1 MKSVN
6 FATRLVGDVV
16 YLSSVVMKL
25 KLSII
30 AAFAA
35 ALCGCNGNIDQQ
47 AVLDGII
54 PAPREV
60 EALDGRF
67 RLSGA
72 SFECDAALGEE
83 AAARVSEFAE
93 RTGSRAGAKRVVS
106 FSKDASLPS
115 EGYTI
120 DVAENGVK
128 VAAADYNGV
137 LYAIQTIKQMLPS
150 SIYGKA
156 TTREKFLLPCCH
168 ISDSPRFAY
177 RGMHLD
183 VCRHFFG
190 VEDVKKY
197 IDIIA
202 VYKVNRL
209 HWHLTEDQGWRL
221 PIAKYPKLTE
231 VGAWRKGTQI
241 GLDRSTCDGIRYG
254 GFYTREEIADIVA
267 YAAKNGITI
276 VPEVDLPG
284 HMQAA
289 LASYPELG
297 CKGSQ
302 PLPYEVW
309 TRWGVS
315 KQVLC
320 VGREETM
327 RFLEDV
333 LSEVCEMFPSE
344 YIHIGGDECPK
355 NEWKVD
361 PDCQALIRKMG
372 LRDDETAT
380 KEDRLQN
387 YVTARIQAFLATK
400 GRKVIGWDEVLKGE
414 LAPGATVMSWRGT
427 KGGIQ
432 AASMG
437 YDVIMTPSTYC
448 YFDYGQSDD
457 FEKEPLGISN
467 RNHKVVSLETVYGY
481 EPYDELSDAAKPF
494 IKGVQA
500 NMWTEYIATPEHLEY
515 MLLPRLA
522 AISEVQWCPEGTK
535 DFERLLSALRTR
547 HFPIYDILGYNY
559 RNCLDK

>member
-1 MKSVN
+1 MKHN
-6 FATRLVGDVV
+6 LTLIATV
-16 YLSSVVMKL
+16 
-25 KLSII
+25 
-30 AAFAA
+30 AAV
-35 ALCGCNGNIDQQ
+35 LCGCNANLDPQ
-47 AVLDGII
+47 ALVDGII
-54 PAPREV
+54 PAPREA
-60 EALDGRF
+60 EALKGCF
-67 RLSGA
+67 KLSGA
-72 SFECDAALGEE
+72 TFECESALGGDAA
-83 AAARVSEFAE
+83 AVVAEFAE
-93 RTGSRAGAKRVVS
+93 RIGARTGSKRLIS
-106 FSKDASLPS
+106 FAKDASLPS
-115 EGYTI
+115 EGYT
-120 DVAENGVK
+120 VEVTKKGVK
-128 VAAADYNGV
+128 ITAADYNGV
-137 LYAIQTIKQMLPS
+137 LYAIQTMKQLLPTS
-150 SIYGKA
+150 VYGPA
-156 TTREKFLLPCCH
+156 AGEKFLLPCCR

-183 VCRHFFG
+183 VCRHFFS
-190 VEDVKKY
+190 VEEVKRY

-254 GFYTREEIADIVA
+254 GFYTREEIADIIA
-267 YAAKNGITI
+267 YAAKNGITVI
-276 VPEVDLPG
+276 PEVDLPG

-297 CKGSQ
+297 CEGSQ
-302 PLPYEVW
+302 PQPYEVW

-333 LSEVCEMFPSE
+333 LAEVCEMFPSE

-355 NEWKVD
+355 VEWSKD
-361 PDCQALIRKMG
+361 RYCQDLIRKMG
-372 LRDDETAT
+372 LRDDENAT

-448 YFDYGQSDD
+448 YFDYAQSDD

-467 RNHKVVSLETVYGY
+467 GNKRTVSLEKVYGY
-481 EPYDELSDAAKPF
+481 EPYDELSDEAKPF

-500 NMWTEYIATPEHLEY
+500 NLWTEYIATPEHLEY

-522 AISEVQWCPEGTK
+522 ALSEVQWCPEGTK
-535 DFERLLSALRTR
+535 DFARLRSAIEAR
-547 HFPIYDILGYNY
+547 HIPIYELLGYNY
-559 RNCLDK
+559 RKLD

>member
-1 MKSVN
+1 MKHN
-6 FATRLVGDVV
+6 LTL
-16 YLSSVVMKL
+16 
-25 KLSII
+25 I
-30 AAFAA
+30 AAAIA
-35 ALCGCNGNIDQQ
+35 VLCGCSGTQDNQTVI
-47 AVLDGII
+47 DGII
-54 PAPREV
+54 PAPREA
-60 EALDGRF
+60 EAQNGRF
-67 RLSGA
+67 RLNGA

-93 RTGSRAGAKRVVS
+93 RVRARAGSKRTVS
-106 FSKDASLPS
+106 FTLDASLPS

-120 DVAENGVK
+120 EVARKGVK

-137 LYAIQTIKQMLPS
+137 LYAIQTMKQMLPTK
-150 SIYGKA
+150 IYVPAVGNN
-156 TTREKFLLPCCH
+156 FLLPCCR

-183 VCRHFFG
+183 VCRHFFS
-190 VEDVKKY
+190 VDEVKRY

-221 PIAKYPKLTE
+221 PIAKYPKLIE

-241 GLDRSTCDGIRYG
+241 GLDRSTCDNVPYG
-254 GFYTREEIADIVA
+254 GFYTRGEIDDIVA

-276 VPEVDLPG
+276 IPEIDLPG

-309 TRWGVS
+309 HRWGVS

-355 NEWKVD
+355 NEWRDD
-361 PDCQALIRKMG
+361 PDCQALIRKLG
-372 LRDDETAT
+372 LRDDENAT

-414 LAPGATVMSWRGT
+414 LAQGATVMSWRGT

-448 YFDYGQSDD
+448 YFDYAQSDD
-457 FEKEPLGISN
+457 FENEPLGISN
-467 RNHKVVSLETVYGY
+467 GKKTKAIVSLETIYGY
-481 EPYDELSDAAKPF
+481 EPYDELTDASKPF
-494 IKGVQA
+494 IKGVQG

-522 AISEVQWCPEGTK
+522 ALSEVQWCPEGTK
-535 DFERLLSALRTR
+535 DFERFKNALGTR

-559 RNCLDK
+559 RNCFEK

>member
-1 MKSVN
+1 MKHN
-6 FATRLVGDVV
+6 LTL
-16 YLSSVVMKL
+16 
-25 KLSII
+25 I
-30 AAFAA
+30 AAVAA
-35 ALCGCNGNIDQQ
+35 VLCGCGGK
-47 AVLDGII
+47 LDNQNLINGII

-60 EALDGRF
+60 EAQSGHF
-67 RLSGA
+67 RLGGA

-83 AAARVSEFAE
+83 AAARVTEFAE
-93 RTGSRAGAKRVVS
+93 RARARAGAKRTVS
-106 FSKDASLPS
+106 FTLNTSLPS

-120 DVAENGVK
+120 DVAKNGVK
-128 VAAADYNGV
+128 VTAADYNGV
-137 LYAIQTIKQMLPS
+137 LYAIQTMKQMLPAS
-150 SIYGKA
+150 VYGTA
-156 TTREKFLLPCCH
+156 AGEKLRLPCCR

-190 VEDVKKY
+190 VEEVKKY

-221 PIAKYPKLTE
+221 PISKYPKLTE

-254 GFYTREEIADIVA
+254 GSYTREEIADIVA

-276 VPEVDLPG
+276 VPEIDLPG

-309 TRWGVS
+309 HRWGVS

-333 LSEVCEMFPSE
+333 LAEVCEMFPSE

-355 NEWKVD
+355 NEWKTD

-372 LRDDETAT
+372 LRDDENAT

-448 YFDYGQSDD
+448 YFDYAQSEN

-467 RNHKVVSLETVYGY
+467 RNNKVVSLETVYGY

-522 AISEVQWCPEGTK
+522 ALSEVQWCPEGTK
-535 DFERLLSALRTR
+535 DFTRLRTALETR
-547 HFPIYDILGYNY
+547 HFPIYEILGYNY
-559 RNCLDK
+559 RKSDHEF